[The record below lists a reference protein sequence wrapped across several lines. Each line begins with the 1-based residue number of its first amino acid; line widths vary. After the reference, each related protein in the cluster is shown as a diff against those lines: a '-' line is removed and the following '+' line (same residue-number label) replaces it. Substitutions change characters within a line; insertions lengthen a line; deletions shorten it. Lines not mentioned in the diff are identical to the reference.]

1 MRTLIISALFLLAN
15 IAFCQYPNVKIS
27 DYYQPNEPSIY
38 INPKNTNQLLAG
50 ANTAYY
56 YLSDDGGLSWITNEI
71 VSSLG
76 VMGDPCMI
84 IDTIGNYYF
93 FHLSVPDDEHWLDQI
108 VCQKSTNKGLTWNDG
123 TGIYK
128 DSPKMQDK
136 EWAVVNPYNNEI
148 YVTWTQFDSYGVP
161 DADKYSK
168 ILFSKTSD
176 EGETW
181 SPAIVINEI
190 DGNCVDSDETV
201 EGAVPAVGPD
211 GEIYVSWA
219 GPAGLVF
226 DRSIDGGITW
236 LENDIT
242 VSDFPG
248 GWDYAVPGLGRCDGF
263 PVTCCDLSQSPYRGT
278 VYINWSDQRNGTDDT
293 DVWLLKSTDGGITWS
308 DRIRVNDDPPG
319 KHQFL
324 TWMTIDQTNGRI
336 WIVFYDRRNYTDNQT
351 DVYLAYSIDG
361 GETFTNIRISESP
374 FTPTAG
380 VFFGDYTNITASN
393 NIVRPIWCRLSGGKT
408 SIYTAIMDPLFTE
421 IKHEAEAP
429 FSIDGTYPNPF
440 TETAALSFKLR
451 RQTTISLIVYNTLGE
466 RVYTMIDNET
476 LEAGK
481 YTKTFDRKKMNLQP
495 GIYFYKLSGEKMI
508 KTGKIIISE

>member
-1 MRTLIISALFLLAN
+1 MRTLILSALFLLAN
-15 IAFCQYPNVKIS
+15 NAFCQYPNVKIS
-27 DYYQPNEPSIY
+27 DYLNPNEPSIY
-38 INPKNTNQLLAG
+38 INPKNTNQMLAG
-50 ANTAYY
+50 ANTDAY
-56 YLSDDGGLSWITNEI
+56 YLSDDGGLTWVEKRLTSP
-71 VSSLG
+71 LG
-76 VMGDPCMI
+76 VWGDPVMI
-84 IDTIGNYYF
+84 IDTAENYYF
-93 FHLSVPDDEHWLDQI
+93 FHLSYPSFDQWIDRI
-108 VCQKSTNKGLTWNDG
+108 VCQKSTNKGLTWNSG
-123 TGIYK
+123 VGIYV
-128 DSPKMQDK
+128 DNPKQQDK
-136 EWAVVNPYNNEI
+136 EWAVVNPVNNEI
-148 YVTWTQFDSYGVP
+148 YVTWTQFDSYGVS

-181 SPAIVINEI
+181 SPAIVINEV

-248 GWDYAVPGLGRCDGF
+248 GWDYAVPGLGRCNGL

-293 DVWLLKSTDGGITWS
+293 DVWLMKSTDGGITWS

-324 TWMTIDQTNGRI
+324 TWMTIDQANGTL
-336 WIVFYDRRNYTDNQT
+336 WFVFYDRRNYSDNQT
-351 DVYLAYSIDG
+351 DVYLAYSRDG
-361 GETFTNIRISESP
+361 GNSFTNLKISESP
-374 FTPTAG
+374 FRNTSA
-380 VFFGDYTNITASN
+380 VFFGDYNNIAAYN
-393 NIVRPIWCRLSGGKT
+393 NIVRPIWTRQDNSVT
-408 SIYTAIMDPLFTE
+408 SVYTAIMDPLFTE
-421 IKHEAEAP
+421 INHEAEAP

-451 RQTTISLIVYNTLGE
+451 RQTTISLIVFNTLGE
-466 RVYTMIDNET
+466 RVFTMIENEN
-476 LEAGK
+476 LQAGK

-495 GIYFYKLSGEKMI
+495 GIYFYKLSGEKVE
-508 KTGKIIISE
+508 KAGKFIIN